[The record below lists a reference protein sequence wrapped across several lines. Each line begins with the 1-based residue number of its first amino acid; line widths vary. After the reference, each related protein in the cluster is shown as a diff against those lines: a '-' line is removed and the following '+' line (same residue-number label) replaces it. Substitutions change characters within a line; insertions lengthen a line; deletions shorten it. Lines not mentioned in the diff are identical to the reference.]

1 MTPLLSL
8 EDIHKRFPG
17 VYALKGVDFEVL
29 PGEVHA
35 LVGENGAGKSTLIK
49 IAAGVYSRDQG
60 RYQIAGR
67 PVDIRHPRQALDHGL
82 AVVYQE
88 LELVPSLSVA
98 ENLFF
103 GRLPHGRGGR
113 VQWNALYNCFHNAIG
128 RGRASGRSADQGW
141 PPRRSRAAI
150 GRDRAG
156 AGVRRPE

>member
-17 VYALKGVDFEVL
+17 VYALKGVDFAVR

-49 IAAGVYSRDQG
+49 IAAGVYHRDQG
-60 RYQIAGR
+60 RYQMAGR
-67 PVDIRHPRQALDHGL
+67 PVDIRHPRQAIDHGL

-113 VQWNALYNCFHNAIG
+113 VQWNALYA
-128 RGRASGRSADQGW
+128 ASATLLNEVGLAVNPQD
-141 PPRRSRAAI
+141 
-150 GRDRAG
+150 
-156 AGVRRPE
+156 